1 MPEGDFGMKVLIIDA
16 YDSFVY
22 MLYQR
27 IGELAKG
34 AEIKVVRND
43 AITPARIASY
53 APDCIVLSPG
63 PGHPKDSGFVE
74 VLQRFCDVPTL
85 GVCLGHQAIGLAFG
99 ASIARA
105 KSIMHGKVSSI
116 LHDGKTIFKNV
127 ANPLRATRYHS
138 LIVEEAG
145 LPEELEV
152 SARSIGDNY
161 IMGLRHKV
169 HPIEGVQFHPESVMT
184 AEGKRILGNF
194 LSSYL

>member
-1 MPEGDFGMKVLIIDA
+1 MKVLIIDA

-43 AITPARIASY
+43 AITIAQIARY
-53 APDCIVLSPG
+53 APDFIVLSPG

-74 VLQRFCDVPTL
+74 ILRRFPDTPTL

-99 ASIARA
+99 GRIGRAR
-105 KSIMHGKVSSI
+105 SIMHGKVSSI
-116 LHDGKTIFKNV
+116 AHDGKTIFKGV

-138 LIVEEAG
+138 LIVEEKN
-145 LPEELEV
+145 LPRELEV
-152 SARSIGDNY
+152 SARSVEDNY
-161 IMGLRHKV
+161 IMALRHRK
-169 HPIEGVQFHPESVMT
+169 HPVEGVQFHPESVMT
-184 AEGKRILGNF
+184 AEGKKILGNF
-194 LSSYL
+194 LAAYLR